1 MVRDPEGGT
10 FRYRLLATNRTET
23 MQNELNR
30 SREVGP
36 EFVLVGFTMFS
47 SRFGGNEAAAILE
60 APAPAP

>member
-23 MQNELNR
+23 MQNELN
-30 SREVGP
+30 EVGP